1 MSQPAPPPEPR
12 VFAALGDPTRLRILE
27 RLRAVEDLSIS
38 ELTEGTD
45 LTRQAVTR
53 HLEVLAEAGL
63 VTDVRSGRERRWACR
78 PEPLAAIAAWAED
91 YRRQWE
97 QRFDRLEAWLQAQH
111 PPKP

>member
-1 MSQPAPPPEPR
+1 MKQPASPPEPR
-12 VFAALGDPTRLRILE
+12 VFAALGDPTRLLILE
-27 RLRAVEDLSIS
+27 RLRAVDDLSIS

-45 LTRQAVTR
+45 LTRQAVTK

-63 VTDVRSGRERRWACR
+63 VTDLRSGRERRWACR
-78 PEPLAAIAAWAED
+78 PEPLAQVAAWADD

-97 QRFDRLEAWLQAQH
+97 RRFDRLDAWLNSQV